1 MINSLKKVH
10 FIGIGG
16 ISMSAL
22 AIVLHKRKIKVSG
35 SDEKEGKITNKLK
48 KIGITIY
55 NKHKAKNIKDV
66 DLVVYTGAISSEN
79 IELKTAK
86 QKQIQCMERGE
97 FLGLIASEYDEVI
110 AISGAHGKTTTTAMI
125 SKIFIEAGLNP
136 TVHVGGEVDF
146 LGGNYRLGGK
156 KFFITEACEY
166 RKSFLEIKPSVS
178 VILNIEMEHME
189 CYGSFDNLKR
199 AFVTFGDSASK
210 LRVYNNK
217 CILSS
222 RQTFVSFG
230 TDGRATYTTKNCR
243 LSKNGTYS
251 FDCYKNGKF
260 IHTFRLGC
268 VGIHNVSNALA
279 SIAVASF
286 YNIDMDIV
294 YKALSDFKGVKR
306 RFERLPNFD
315 NAEVVLDYAHH
326 PSEIKSTIKA
336 YREFYDGELVV
347 IFQPHTYSRTALLF
361 DDFLSALELKE
372 VDRIILL
379 PTYSAREDEKDGK
392 NAYDLYKGLKTIRKG
407 VKYFKFGSALNKELK
422 KLASSKTAFLVLGAG
437 DIDEYFRKLVTKG
450 IVDINKKIK

>member
-22 AIVLHKRKIKVSG
+22 AVFLHKRKIKVSG
-35 SDEKEGKITNKLK
+35 SDEKQSGITKRLK
-48 KIGITIY
+48 KLGITIY
-55 NKHKAKNIKDV
+55 YGHKPRNIKDV
-66 DLVVYTGAISSEN
+66 DLVVYTGAIGSEN

-86 QKQIQCMERGE
+86 QKQIRCMERGE
-97 FLGLIASEYDEVI
+97 FLGLIASGYDEVI
-110 AISGAHGKTTTTAMI
+110 AISGSHGKTTTTAMI
-125 SKIFIEAGLNP
+125 AKIFIEAGLNP
-136 TVHVGGEVDF
+136 TVHIGGEVDF
-146 LGGNYRLGGK
+146 LGGNYRCGGK
-156 KFFITEACEY
+156 RFFITEACEY

-178 VILNIEMEHME
+178 VILNVEMDHME
-189 CYGSFDNLKR
+189 CYGSFENLKR
-199 AFVTFGDSASK
+199 AFLTFGESASK

-222 RQTFVSFG
+222 KKSFVSFG
-230 TDGRATYTTKNCR
+230 MDGRSTYTIKNCR
-243 LSKNGTYS
+243 LSKSGTYG

-268 VGIHNVSNALA
+268 VGSYNISNALA
-279 SIAVASF
+279 SIAVANF

-294 YKALSDFKGVKR
+294 YKALADFKGVRR

-361 DDFLSALELKE
+361 DDFLSALELSEIDK
-372 VDRIILL
+372 VIIL
-379 PTYSAREDEKDGK
+379 PTYSARESIKDGK
-392 NAYDLYKGLKTIRKG
+392 NAYELYKGLKSIRKG
-407 VKYFKFGSALNKELK
+407 VKYYRFGAALNNELK
-422 KLASSKTAFLVLGAG
+422 RLASSKTAFLVLGAG
-437 DIDEYFRKLVTKG
+437 DIDEYFRHLILKR
-450 IVDINKKIK
+450 DINKE